1 MTKTTALDGHRVFTL
16 HVFLTSDECDA
27 FVKRSEQVGYKTAT
41 LADGQVYSDMRNNDR
56 VIIDEQA
63 LAHSLFLRAS

>member
-1 MTKTTALDGHRVFTL
+1 MN
-16 HVFLTSDECDA
+16 DA
-27 FVKRSEQVGYKTAT
+27 FVKRSEQVGYETAT

-63 LAHSLFLRAS
+63 LAHTLFLRAS